1 MKIHSLAVLL
11 KQFLMELPNPIVPFS
26 LYKKFL
32 DAYGSDIDTNINT
45 YKELVQL
52 LPPIHLQVL
61 SYILEFLVEISKF
74 KETNL
79 MGFINLGVVFGPSM
93 IRPQVADTFSLMNST
108 NAKIIELF
116 VEYFDV
122 IFQKQKEPYRKKVKR
137 ESTTPTKT
145 KTNVKRRSTRRVK
158 SVEHKASI
166 SISQNDALPKNM
178 DLTLNLQ
185 NLNLRQTT

>member
-1 MKIHSLAVLL
+1 
-11 KQFLMELPNPIVPFS
+11 MELPNPIVPFS